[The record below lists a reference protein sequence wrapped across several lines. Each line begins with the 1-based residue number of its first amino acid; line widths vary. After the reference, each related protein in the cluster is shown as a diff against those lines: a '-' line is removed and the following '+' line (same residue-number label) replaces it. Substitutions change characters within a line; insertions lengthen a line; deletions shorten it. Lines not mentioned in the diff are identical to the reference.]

1 MGTTHKYQNRKE
13 CDKMAT
19 KKASVLEKELEDLN
33 LMTVLSAGGTSQ
45 VFKKNTLVDYCYPT
59 GISVIDYAL
68 GFEVNVK
75 DESGTI
81 IKKRICLGLQAGSFN
96 VITGPTQSFK
106 TTLGIQMVANVGYAN
121 NGNIIH
127 IDAENR
133 LVLQRAKTLT
143 KLPESWFDGEFPR
156 YVIKGGAIGYDTLQA
171 YVTEVY
177 ENKMRHIDVLLKDTG
192 EVDDHNRPIKLMPPT
207 VIFVDS
213 LSDIIS
219 KEYDIRDRKEW
230 DKQKEMRSNTDGMQ
244 NAKTLKGVISDILPM
259 LKEANIIMLVI
270 AHENANVAMT
280 AFAGP
285 KKQFQYGNKD
295 IKISGGKAVEYNTS
309 ALMTFTGEI
318 KEDSRYHVA
327 SDGFE
332 GNTVLFEPTK
342 VSTNESGNDKA
353 GLGFRIVIDKRK
365 NGVDNIRTLI
375 LLLNQRGRLKGNK
388 AGYKVI
394 GKDGEELTNRFTWKN
409 VYEDFKNDL
418 AAYKTFMIAAKEE
431 LEKLIAKAPD
441 VAGDIDPFSIDKI
454 LNDLDNSSES
464 I

>member
-1 MGTTHKYQNRKE
+1 
-13 CDKMAT
+13 MAT
-19 KKASVLEKELEDLN
+19 KKASVLEKELEDLD

-106 TTLGIQMVANVGYAN
+106 TTMGIQMAANVGYAN

-394 GKDGEELTNRFTWKN
+394 SKDGEELTNRFTWKN

-418 AAYKTFMIAAKEE
+418 VAYKTFMIAAKEE
-431 LEKLIAKAPD
+431 LETLVSKAPD

-454 LNDLDNSSES
+454 LSGLDTVSES

>member
-1 MGTTHKYQNRKE
+1 
-13 CDKMAT
+13 MAV
-19 KKASVLEKELEDLN
+19 KKTSVLEKELSDID
-33 LMTVLSAGGTSQ
+33 LMTVLSGGGTSQ

-68 GFEVNVK
+68 GYEVNVK
-75 DESGTI
+75 DESGNI

-96 VITGPTQSFK
+96 VLTGATQSFK
-106 TTLGIQMVANVGYAN
+106 TTIGMQMCANVAYAN
-121 NGNIIH
+121 NGNVIH

-133 LVLQRAKTLT
+133 LALQRAKTLT
-143 KLPESWFDGEFPR
+143 KLPESWFEGDFPR
-156 YVIKGGAIGYDTLQA
+156 YAIKNGAIGYDTLQN

-177 ENKMRHIDVLLKDTG
+177 ENKMKHMDVLLKDTG
-192 EVDDHNRPIKLMPPT
+192 EVDDHNQPIKLMPPT

-213 LSDIIS
+213 ISDVIA

-259 LKEANIIMLVI
+259 MKEANIIVLVI

-295 IKISGGKAVEYNTS
+295 IKISGGKAIEYNAS

-318 KEDSRYHVA
+318 KEDSRYHI
-327 SDGFE
+327 STDGFE

-342 VSTNESGNDKA
+342 VSTNESGNEKT
-353 GLGFRIVIDKRK
+353 GLGFRIVIDKRR
-365 NGVDNIRTLI
+365 NGADNLRTLI
-375 LLLNQRGRLKGNK
+375 LFLNQRGRLKGNK
-388 AGYKVI
+388 AGFKVI
-394 GKDGEELTNRFTWKN
+394 DNKGEELTERFTWKK
-409 VYEDFKNDL
+409 VYDDFKENPVT
-418 AAYKTFMIAAKEE
+418 YKTFMLTAKEE

-441 VAGDIDPFSIDKI
+441 VAGEIDPFNIDKI
-454 LNDLDNSSES
+454 LNGLETAV
-464 I
+464 